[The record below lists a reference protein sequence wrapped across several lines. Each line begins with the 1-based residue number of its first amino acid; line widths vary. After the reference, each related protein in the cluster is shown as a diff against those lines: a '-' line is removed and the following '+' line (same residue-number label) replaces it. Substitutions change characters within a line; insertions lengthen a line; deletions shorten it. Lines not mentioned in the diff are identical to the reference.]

1 MSLPFESILRTILG
15 LRFVKFG
22 IVGFSGTIVNLAVL
36 YFCQEFL
43 LRSIHLEAQRL
54 SYSLAA
60 AIFLATIN
68 NFLWNRFWTWADRK
82 GKTTHGFL
90 VQMGQ
95 YFMASWLSIALQFVI
110 TKLAAQFTHYMVANV
125 MAIVL
130 AAVVTYLLNDVWTFR
145 LRTSDSSKVSAPY
158 KPSLPSSRNERDEGR
173 RYPESDPLPP
183 R

>member
-1 MSLPFESILRTILG
+1 LRTVVG
-15 LRFVKFG
+15 YRFVKFG
-22 IVGFSGTIVNLAVL
+22 VVGFSGTLVNLAVL
-36 YFCQEFL
+36 YICQEFFL
-43 LRSIHLEAQRL
+43 VSVHPETRRL

-82 GKTTHGFL
+82 GKTKHGFF

-95 YFMASWLSIALQFVI
+95 YFTASWLSIALQFAI
-110 TKLAAQFTHYMVANV
+110 TKLAAQFTHYMAANV

-145 LRTSDSSKVSAPY
+145 ARRSNSLNAPVPY
-158 KPSLPSSRNERDEGR
+158 KRSLPSSRNECDEGR
-173 RYPESDPLPP
+173 RYRESDPLPP

>member
-1 MSLPFESILRTILG
+1 MSLSLRSLLLTVVG
-15 LRFVKFG
+15 NRFVKFG
-22 IVGFSGTIVNLAVL
+22 VVGFSGTLVNLTVL
-36 YFCQEFL
+36 YICQEFL
-43 LRSIHLEAQRL
+43 LASLHPQTRRL

-82 GKTTHGFL
+82 GRTKHGFL

-95 YFMASWLSIALQFVI
+95 YFTASWLSIALQFAI
-110 TKLAAQFTHYMVANV
+110 TKLAARYTHYMVANV

-145 LRTSDSSKVSAPY
+145 LRQE
-158 KPSLPSSRNERDEGR
+158 LQRDR
-173 RYPESDPLPP
+173 DLF
-183 R
+183 